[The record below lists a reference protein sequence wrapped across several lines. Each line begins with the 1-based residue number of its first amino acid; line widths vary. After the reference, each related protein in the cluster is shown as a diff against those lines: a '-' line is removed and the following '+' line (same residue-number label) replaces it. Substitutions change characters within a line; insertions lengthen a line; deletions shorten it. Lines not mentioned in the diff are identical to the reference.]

1 MPIIRV
7 QVPAGVFDE
16 DATERL
22 IAELNE
28 ASADAEQMPKDP
40 EYRMGLIIIWE
51 QLPSGAI
58 RSNGTDPTSM
68 VVPVFLWFY
77 PPQGVLDDEH
87 AADYVARVQPSRRS
101 PRDAGASAGRSI
113 TCRTSP
119 SAPAIDICSTSSTHD
134 GAHAWGYSPRKRG
147 PTPEG

>member
-40 EYRMGLIIIWE
+40 ERAAL
-51 QLPSGAI
+51 
-58 RSNGTDPTSM
+58 
-68 VVPVFLWFY
+68 
-77 PPQGVLDDEH
+77 LDWK
-87 AADYVARVQPSRRS
+87 
-101 PRDAGASAGRSI
+101 AG
-113 TCRTSP
+113 
-119 SAPAIDICSTSSTHD
+119 
-134 GAHAWGYSPRKRG
+134 
-147 PTPEG
+147 